1 MAGSSTA
8 ERAFYFDLGTPDAY
22 LAAER
27 VLHVVEQPC
36 EWIPVALPFE
46 PAFRC
51 AEEDAAYRED
61 VERQAAAQGLQ
72 PVRWPDAFPFDS
84 DFAQRA
90 ATFAKGSGKT
100 VAFALAAFRQAFAG
114 GRDLGVEENVL
125 VAAAACEMHPRAL
138 LVGAGTAGTR
148 RRLEEAT
155 ALARERGVT
164 STPALWDGERVVEV
178 PSAGYRHA

>member
-8 ERAFYFDLGTPDAY
+8 ERAFYFDLSSPEAW

-27 VLHVVEQPC
+27 VLQVVEQPC

-51 AEEDAAYRED
+51 AEEVAAYRED
-61 VERQAAAQGLQ
+61 LERRAAAQGVQ
-72 PVRWPDAFPFDS
+72 AVRLPEPFPFES
-84 DFAQRA
+84 SLAQLA

-114 GRDLGVEENVL
+114 GRDLGEEENVL

-138 LVGAGTAGTR
+138 LTGVRTAGTR

-155 ALARERGVT
+155 ALARERGVEE
-164 STPALWDGERVVEV
+164 TPALWTGDRVVAV
-178 PSAGYRHA
+178 PPSG